1 MLRIGTILA
10 IILSL
15 ICTSCLA
22 PEVAEMA
29 TIEGSEWH
37 KEAYVEVAN
46 SDTLSLRNLAIAV
59 RTNSNFRESKLPLK
73 IETLTPDGRSFAEEC
88 HLPIRVGRSAIVAQ
102 SITLPYRE
110 DVCLAQR
117 GKYIFV
123 LTPLAPIK
131 GVEAVGVTVSDIKDD
146 NNGKR

>member
-10 IILSL
+10 IILTL

-73 IETLTPDGRSFAEEC
+73 IETMTPDGRSFAEEC

-102 SITLPYRE
+102 SIALPYRE